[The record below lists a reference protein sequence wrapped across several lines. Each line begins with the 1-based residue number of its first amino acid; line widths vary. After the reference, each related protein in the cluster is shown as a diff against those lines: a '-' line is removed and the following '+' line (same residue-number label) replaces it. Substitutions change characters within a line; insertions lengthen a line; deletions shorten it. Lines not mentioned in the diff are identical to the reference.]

1 MEVLTAISGFLL
13 LYPIIFAAK
22 LNRALYRI
30 LAIGILFLFSL
41 QLLSQPVRY
50 QYNLKFDDSTQTISG
65 NAKVSLTNTSTRPLN
80 EFVLH
85 LPPRALENKESY
97 LQQELVE
104 FQKVDAYFAKA
115 KELGSIKIAT
125 VQFDDQ
131 VATICKQCE
140 FATIPLSNPLL
151 TGDSIS
157 INFDFQIRLGS
168 YQFNGNGFDGKVFRI
183 IDWLPNLATFDSTGF
198 HPYPLSFQWD
208 VYPQKAKYSVNLTL
222 SDKFLVASNATLKN
236 AHENE
241 HLSYLKNHPYTPHL
255 GADSLKTLHFEHTG
269 TNLQFFISKYYF
281 VFPIDE
287 NRTLYL
293 TSPDKFSPS
302 SIQSLDQQVS
312 KFFKGEIDNELN
324 NYDLIILDEKIGEYQ
339 SDHLLSL
346 EMPKDAFKQAAELAH
361 ARADMLF
368 RYQLEPNGIKDLWL
382 ARGLPYFYKYQFIND
397 FYPEEKWLPFSNS
410 FVGRF
415 FALDAF
421 DYSYQNQFL
430 YLYLARQGLD
440 QPIGTPADS
449 LSRLNYEAIA
459 EAKTFMAL
467 SHLRAYVSTNT
478 FKRSMKRFVED
489 SSATSVSLLRSSF
502 KYFSNR
508 SIDWFFDDWVPS
520 SKSYDYA
527 LTKTDYCPTISTAT
541 VKNKG
546 DLILPYSLTG
556 IKDGKEVLTQWYEGH
571 EDKKSVQMYHA
582 DYDKVVLNYHQT
594 VPEMNQ
600 KDNTYFNRLL
610 FQRLEPLR
618 LQFYYSFEDPNR
630 SQLFWTP
637 TISYNAYDKLL
648 LGVSLDNSSLV
659 QKPFE
664 YLIGPDFSTGTGK
677 LTGYTSFKY
686 NFIPENSKLFHQI
699 SAGLYTRY
707 YHYDQDLSYFRIS
720 PALNFYFKKPY
731 PRSSLLQQLKV
742 RLVHLDR
749 ELPDNFS
756 EPANEV
762 GNSSFTVFNANYR
775 YQETNI
781 LHPYLLQADFLL
793 GDQFSRIGL
802 EADVRW
808 MLPNK
813 KWLIWRSYAGAF
825 FFNKFYQQGVSNSY
839 YSIGLSGTKDFLFDL
854 PFFGRSDETG
864 IWSQQF
870 FVTEGGFKSKTNVF
884 ADQWMLSTNLVVPIW
899 WVFGAYADAGLSDGF
914 NKIYY
919 DAGLRISVI
928 TDFLEIYFPMV
939 NQGSFVPTEYNYFLN
954 IRFILDIDQSNIIN
968 RLRRGYY

>member
-1 MEVLTAISGFLL
+1 M
-13 LYPIIFAAK
+13 
-22 LNRALYRI
+22 YRF
-30 LAIGILFLFSL
+30 LAIGILLLFSL
-41 QLLSQPVRY
+41 PLLAQPVRY
-50 QYNLKFDDSTQTISG
+50 HYNLKFDDSIQTISG
-65 NAKVSLTNTSTRPLN
+65 NAKVSLHNNTSATLT
-80 EFVLH
+80 EIVLH
-85 LPPRALENKESY
+85 LPPRALENKKSY
-97 LQQELVE
+97 LQKELVE
-104 FQKVDAYFAKA
+104 FQKVDAYFAKPE
-115 KELGSIKIAT
+115 ELGSIKIPT
-125 VQFDDQ
+125 VQFGDQ
-131 VATICKQCE
+131 IATICTKCE
-140 FATIPLSNPLL
+140 FAKIPLATPLL
-151 TGDSIS
+151 PGDSIKLR
-157 INFDFQIRLGS
+157 FDFQIALGS
-168 YQFNGNGFDGKVFRI
+168 YEFNGNGFDGKVFRI
-183 IDWLPNLATFDSTGF
+183 IDWLPSIATFDSTGF
-198 HPYPLSFQWD
+198 HPYPFSFQWD
-208 VYPQKAKYSVNLTL
+208 VYPQKASYSVDL
-222 SDKFLVASNATLKN
+222 SLPDKFLVASNA
-236 AHENE
+236 E
-241 HLSYLKNHPYTPHL
+241 LSTSSEKERLDYLKAHPYTPHL
-255 GADSLKTLHFEHTG
+255 GGDSLKTLHFEHVG
-269 TNLQFFISKYYF
+269 TNLQFFISQYYF
-281 VFPIDE
+281 VFPIDA

-293 TSPDKFSPS
+293 TSPDRFSPS
-302 SIQSLDQQVS
+302 AIESLDQQVS
-312 KFFKGEIDNELN
+312 KFFKGEIDNALDD
-324 NYDLIILDEKIGEYQ
+324 YDLIILDVKIGEYQ

-361 ARADMLF
+361 ARAEMLF
-368 RYQLEPNGIKDLWL
+368 RYQLQPNGIDELWL
-382 ARGLPYFYKYQFIND
+382 ARGVPYFYKYQFINE

-440 QPIGTPADS
+440 QSISTPADS

-467 SHLRAYVSTNT
+467 NHLREYISPNT

-489 SSATSVSLLRSSF
+489 SSTSSVPLLKSSF
-502 KYFSNR
+502 EYFSNK
-508 SIDWFFDDWVPS
+508 SVDWFFQDWLPTA
-520 SKSYDYA
+520 KSYDYA

-546 DLILPYSLTG
+546 ALILPFSLTG
-556 IKDGKEVLTQWYEGH
+556 IKDDEVVLTQWYDGH
-571 EDKKSVQMYHA
+571 DSAKTVQMYHA

-664 YLIGPDFSTGTGK
+664 YLIGPDFSTGTGT

-686 NFIPENSKLFHQI
+686 NFVPEQPKLFHQI

-707 YHYDQDLSYFRIS
+707 YHYDQDLAYFRIS

-731 PRSSLLQQLKV
+731 PRSSILQQLKL

-749 ELPDNFS
+749 ELPDNFT
-756 EPANEV
+756 EPANEI

-781 LHPYLLQADFLL
+781 LHPYLLQADFQL

-825 FFNKFYQQGVSNSY
+825 FFNKFYEQGITNSY

-870 FVTEGGFKSKTNVF
+870 FVSEGGFKSATNVF
-884 ADQWMLSTNLVVPIW
+884 ADQWMLSTNLVVPVW
-899 WVFGAYADAGLSDGF
+899 SVFGAYADAGLSDGF
-914 NKIYY
+914 NKVYY

-928 TDFLEIYFPMV
+928 TDFFEVYFPMV
-939 NQGSFVPTEYNYFLN
+939 NQGNFVPTDYNYFSR